1 GPARTG
7 PAPAPGTRRSFR
19 ASALLGS
26 RARRARRRGTRG
38 LELVEEAVDDAAL
51 ARRVGER
58 LADDLRR
65 ELRREQ
71 TDVVAQRDRG
81 LLALGLDLAV
91 RRLDDARG
99 VVGRLRTQVRDD
111 GRALG
116 TGLLADLRRLGARLL
131 QLLVVLR
138 QRRRGLRLRGLRLG
152 QAALDL
158 RGALVE
164 DRLEL
169 RQDGL
174 VEHDRDDDQDHGRPQ
189 QVVPGGEEELDAL
202 VLLARLRR
210 DVERGV
216 SQRRHQ
222 NRKPA

>member
-1 GPARTG
+1 
-7 PAPAPGTRRSFR
+7 
-19 ASALLGS
+19 
-26 RARRARRRGTRG
+26 
-38 LELVEEAVDDAAL
+38 
-51 ARRVGER
+51 
-58 LADDLRR
+58 
-65 ELRREQ
+65 
-71 TDVVAQRDRG
+71 
-81 LLALGLDLAV
+81 
-91 RRLDDARG
+91 
-99 VVGRLRTQVRDD
+99 
-111 GRALG
+111 
-116 TGLLADLRRLGARLL
+116 
-131 QLLVVLR
+131 
-138 QRRRGLRLRGLRLG
+138 LRGLRLG

-210 DVERGV
+210 DVERGG

-222 NRKPA
+222 NRKPATRPSSASTSTNATPMNIVARSCPATSGWRAMPSMVLPIRMPRPMPGPIAARP